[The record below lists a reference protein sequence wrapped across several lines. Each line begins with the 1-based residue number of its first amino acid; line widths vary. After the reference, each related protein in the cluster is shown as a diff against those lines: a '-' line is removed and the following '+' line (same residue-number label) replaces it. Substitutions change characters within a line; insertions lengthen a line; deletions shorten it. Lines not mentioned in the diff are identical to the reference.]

1 MSNRPF
7 VQVRVRL
14 ILCLLVFSF
23 FAITADAGSAMKW
36 LPSASY
42 MQPYSTT
49 LQSSFGTPPYTYSL
63 ASGTLPPGI
72 TLGQSGN
79 ITGTPTTTGTWRFQI
94 TATDSSQP
102 PQQQTVPYQLSVLM
116 GLDLYGGLTAMPSP
130 NGATGYFRVEK
141 DPNNRWLFVSPL
153 GNYSWLQ
160 SVYATYSAFLQ
171 RPAVTNKYGGNWTL
185 WYTHRNQ
192 RLLSWGFNTLGEY
205 NMQQGLPIDVNGGH
219 NANSVK
225 LPFIAEINAMTAMR
239 GHPTSYGINEPPK
252 DIVAGVPTT
261 TYRLWRGSRM
271 TDMFDARMSTAYHN
285 VVAYQNNRVYNG
297 GFNNIAWLIG
307 LTTDDTDVLFGI
319 KQTTNP
325 NVGYMVA
332 AVKFIYTAAENGGV
346 TPIDPHL
353 YSKYA
358 WTCGYPGIDFG
369 FGVGKGYLDNKYG
382 TIAALNTA
390 WGTNNFYTSFCDAGG
405 YGVGTGVLD
414 EDGRHTAWFGNN
426 PINLSNTSAG
436 LKTDFNAF
444 VYQYA
449 YTYAHAAVSSVR
461 VFDSHHLI
469 FGPMCLGATGGFAI
483 PQVLQAF
490 SDAGIN
496 VIQMGADLHG
506 NMSGAK
512 AAYDQI
518 GKPVYLWYS
527 VSANADSALYAY
539 PNNQQVLDFPTQA
552 ARAIQYDTDMQGFL
566 NTRASNGDKYILGF
580 DWWELT
586 DGNAYEKSN
595 WGLTTDRDNA
605 YDGREDV
612 NYQVRDSGGYLTVPE
627 DRSYGDFITPITT
640 TNNNVLKQLIYEK
653 QH

>member
-14 ILCLLVFSF
+14 ILCLLAFSF
-23 FAITADAGSAMKW
+23 FAITADAGSAIKW

-63 ASGTLPPGI
+63 TSGTLPPGI

-79 ITGTPTTTGTWRFQI
+79 ITGTPTTTGTWSFQI

-153 GNYSWLQ
+153 GNYFWLQ

-239 GHPTSYGINEPPK
+239 GSPARYGISEPPK
-252 DIVAGVPTT
+252 DIVPGVPAT
-261 TYRLWRGSRM
+261 TYKLWRGSRM
-271 TDMFDARMSTAYHN
+271 TDMFDPKLTIAYHN
-285 VVAYQNNRVYNG
+285 VVAYQNSRVYDPAHG
-297 GFNNIAWLIG
+297 GFNSIPWLIG

-319 KQTTNP
+319 KETSNP

-332 AVKFIYTAAENGGV
+332 VVKPQYTAAENRGV
-346 TPIDPHL
+346 TPVDPKL

-358 WTCGYPGIDFG
+358 WVDM
-369 FGVGKGYLDNKYG
+369 LRAKYG
-382 TIAALNTA
+382 TIQALNVA
-390 WGTNNFYTSFCDAGG
+390 WRSNYTSFDDDGG
-405 YGVGTGVLD
+405 YGAGTGLLD
-414 EDGRHTAWFGNN
+414 EDGRHTAWLGNDAVD
-426 PINLSNTSAG
+426 LSSARPAV
-436 LKTDFNAF
+436 KVDMNAF
-444 VYQYA
+444 VYRYA
-449 YTYAHAAVSSVR
+449 YQY
-461 VFDSHHLI
+461 
-469 FGPMCLGATGGFAI
+469 
-483 PQVLQAF
+483 
-490 SDAGIN
+490 
-496 VIQMGADLHG
+496 
-506 NMSGAK
+506 AK
-512 AAYDQI
+512 AAVDAIRAYDQHRSEERRV
-518 GKPVYLWYS
+518 GK
-527 VSANADSALYAY
+527 
-539 PNNQQVLDFPTQA
+539 
-552 ARAIQYDTDMQGFL
+552 
-566 NTRASNGDKYILGF
+566 
-580 DWWELT
+580 EC
-586 DGNAYEKSN
+586 
-595 WGLTTDRDNA
+595 
-605 YDGREDV
+605 
-612 NYQVRDSGGYLTVPE
+612 
-627 DRSYGDFITPITT
+627 RSRWSPY
-640 TNNNVLKQLIYEK
+640 
-653 QH
+653 